1 MVKAAMSNDFKEKAE
16 QEIRLPQF
24 DPADFELF
32 VRLAQ
37 AVACCDPPLIGVPT
51 ITDALV
57 LRIVPIAAYLGVE
70 PMLKLLE
77 EHVQKQATKATI
89 LIFEESGLRVEWCN
103 VALSKL
109 FAELTTSSTHRA
121 HDSVGIDELSRRTGT
136 EKKHVRITKEP
147 NPVGAI
153 QNATGFAIGYATVDR
168 YTSVPL
174 KRVVLQAHAQETLSK
189 MSAHTMFSFFKYVT
203 ENRAVIA

>member
-1 MVKAAMSNDFKEKAE
+1 MEVSAMVKAAMSNDFKEKAE

-136 EKKHVRITKEP
+136 EKKHVGITKEP
-147 NPVGAI
+147 NQVG
-153 QNATGFAIGYATVDR
+153 GFAVGYATVDT

-174 KRVVLQAHAQETLSK
+174 KRVVLQAHAHDLLSK
-189 MSAHTMFSFFKYVT
+189 MSAHTMFSVFKYVT